1 MKESFKPQELREAAD
16 RFFEANPDFHGFLEG
31 DQWPEIFKIR
41 REKLLFPTFIRVTNS
56 DGRKI
61 MMAEYKGSVWF
72 QGIYIG
78 PKDEPE
84 WKKDPDSRGKYLNWE
99 QGIYVYLVLP

>member
-1 MKESFKPQELREAAD
+1 MKVWIRFEAAD

-31 DQWPEIFKIR
+31 DQWPAIFKEH
-41 REKLLFPTFIRVTNS
+41 REKLHSPIFIRVTNS
-56 DGRKI
+56 DGKMV
-61 MMAEYKGSVWF
+61 MMVEYKGSFWF

-84 WKKDPDSRGKYLNWE
+84 IKNYPDSRSKYLNWE

>member
-1 MKESFKPQELREAAD
+1 LRQAAD
-16 RFFEANPDFHGFLEG
+16 RFLAANPDFHGFLEG

-41 REKLLFPTFIRVTNS
+41 REKLHSPTFIRVANS
-56 DGRKI
+56 DERKV
-61 MMAEYKGSVWF
+61 MMVEYKGSFWF

-78 PKDEPE
+78 PTNERE
-84 WKKDPDSRGKYLNWE
+84 IRNDPDSRSKYLKWE